1 MDFEKVCMM
10 FTMQEPFYG
19 ILLSSMTRIPD
30 HRMTTMGVTRSGN
43 VFALHYNK
51 DWFESLSVN
60 TALELLKHEVL
71 HIAFNHFDI
80 WENKNP
86 TPDVQKIRN
95 IAADMEVNSYIDTSK
110 VDVKI
115 VTPDIYGWQGK
126 LGTREYFSRL
136 TKQQQEQQ
144 QQQQQDSQDNN
155 SPLPKPSS
163 AGQSDEDDEDFNDE
177 EATDD
182 DENEGENEGE
192 NKSSQNDSQNGSSS
206 SGTGKGSKPQE
217 ELDEGLFDDHT
228 IWPED
233 ETPAEQ
239 EYTRNLVE
247 SLIQL
252 AAEEVEKN
260 HGPLPGEMLQRIE
273 KIRQRPKPV
282 TDWKRYFRRYLGN
295 EFTDLIRKSKKRES
309 KRFPDAAG
317 NRHQR
322 KSYILVAID
331 TSGSVCMPEYKEFFG
346 QIKTLSETASFHVV
360 ECDSVIQ
367 HEYEFTGLI
376 PETVHGHGGTDFQPV
391 ITLFNNNRRKYD
403 ALVYFT
409 DGYSD
414 IPNDTPKETLWVI
427 SSDGYQ
433 DRQRYKKN
441 GASVVFIPKKQ

>member
-1 MDFEKVCMM
+1 
-10 FTMQEPFYG
+10 
-19 ILLSSMTRIPD
+19 MTLDIK
-30 HRMTTMGVTRSGN
+30 
-43 VFALHYNK
+43 A
-51 DWFESLSVN
+51 
-60 TALELLKHEVL
+60 LLKNLLKKQMSIQHFTAKTDVFGAGAIPKRIKDKIKEEFGEQFLLDANYVVFFRGDINKEGMKKLFNLTNKAFGEDANRLVEGDFKKISFAATTSNDAEV
-71 HIAFNHFDI
+71 D
-80 WENKNP
+80 
-86 TPDVQKIRN
+86 
-95 IAADMEVNSYIDTSK
+95 
-110 VDVKI
+110 
-115 VTPDIYGWQGK
+115 
-126 LGTREYFSRL
+126 
-136 TKQQQEQQ
+136 
-144 QQQQQDSQDNN
+144 
-155 SPLPKPSS
+155 
-163 AGQSDEDDEDFNDE
+163 
-177 EATDD
+177 
-182 DENEGENEGE
+182 
-192 NKSSQNDSQNGSSS
+192 
-206 SGTGKGSKPQE
+206 
-217 ELDEGLFDDHT
+217 
-228 IWPED
+228 D

-260 HGPLPGEMLQRIE
+260 RGTIPGEMLQKIE
-273 KIRQRPKPV
+273 KIRQKPRPV

-322 KSYILVAID
+322 KSYILVAVD
-331 TSGSVCMPEYKEFFG
+331 TSGSICMPEYKEFFG

-360 ECDSVIQ
+360 ECDSTIQ

-376 PETVHGHGGTDFQPV
+376 PETVHGDGGTDFQPV

-427 SSDGYQ
+427 SSDGNH
-433 DRQRYKKN
+433 DRQRYRKN

>member
-51 DWFESLSVN
+51 DWFESLSIN

-110 VDVKI
+110 VDVNI
-115 VTPDIYGWQGK
+115 VTPDIYGWDK
-126 LGTREYFSRL
+126 RLGTREYFSRI

-144 QQQQQDSQDNN
+144 EQDSQDNN

-163 AGQSDEDDEDFNDE
+163 AGQSDEDDDRNDE
-177 EATDD
+177 EEDDNENEAD
-182 DENEGENEGE
+182 DESEQEN
-192 NKSSQNDSQNGSSS
+192 SQQTNNSSS
-206 SGTGKGSKPQE
+206 STGKSSKPQE

-260 HGPLPGEMLQRIE
+260 HGTIPGEMLQKIE
-273 KIRQRPKPV
+273 KIRQRPRPV

-322 KSYILVAID
+322 KSYILVAVD

-360 ECDSVIQ
+360 ECDSTIR

-376 PETVHGHGGTDFQPV
+376 PETVHGGGGTDFQPV

-414 IPNDTPKETLWVI
+414 IPSDTPKETLWVI
-427 SSDGYQ
+427 SSDGNH
-433 DRQRYKKN
+433 DRQRYRKN